1 MSSYTWEDVAD
12 PYGGTFTKAEKEAKA
27 KEWNEAV
34 AVGGSHDQHEASAN
48 RSQRDALLAGTDW
61 YALSDVTL
69 SDEMKTY
76 RQALRDL
83 PKHSDWPNL
92 ADSDWPTKP

>member
-1 MSSYTWEDVAD
+1 MALKIATKTGTRDATSSEESEILAD
-12 PYGGTFTKAEKEAKA
+12 RKK
-27 KEWNEAV
+27 WND
-34 AVGGSHDQHEASAN
+34 GASARRAIKN
-48 RSQRDALLAGTDW
+48 RGKRNDLLSATDF

-83 PKHSDWPNL
+83 PTHSDWPNL
-92 ADSDWPTKP
+92 ADSDWPTKPS